1 MGKDEYVSK
10 VLGTI
15 NSVVIRGHLNTSSIV
30 ALGLVELRTR
40 MRSLDQMLE
49 GCGAIVTSAMSE
61 ALESLEYCES
71 IIADQRGA
79 FDYECGQVRHAVTN
93 ELDQLLAASVPV
105 QHALNDP
112 AVRQQV
118 HAMTG
123 GKCTYCGTAVSDTP
137 EQGVS
142 VQLIV
147 EHVVP
152 ASKGGPN
159 NLVNYVPAC
168 GSCNSAKGDRH
179 VLHFVRNVQPL
190 REKTAVVIP
199 MTGAQP

>member
-1 MGKDEYVSK
+1 MGKDEYVAK
-10 VLGTI
+10 VLGMI
-15 NSVVIRGHLNTSSIV
+15 SSVVLRGHLSTAAMV
-30 ALGLVELRTR
+30 ALGLVELRAR
-40 MRSLDQMLE
+40 MRSLDHMLQ
-49 GCGAIVTSAMSE
+49 GNGGAIGGALSE
-61 ALESLEYCES
+61 ALDALEHCES

-79 FDYECGQVRHAVTN
+79 FDYECGQVQHAVAS
-93 ELDQLLAASVPV
+93 ELEQLLAASAPA

-142 VQLIV
+142 VQLFV

-152 ASKGGPN
+152 SSKGGPN

-199 MTGAQP
+199 MTGAQS